1 MLPQLQYLLMAQ
13 INHLSEQIPSP
24 TAQIG
29 AAAFCIIFP
38 YFKLH
43 HVSRLYDELTGGES
57 IVGLVLLFIWPV
69 EVEGWVATESCC
81 PYCVRV
87 KTPVFFMGRSF
98 C

>member
-1 MLPQLQYLLMAQ
+1 MLPQVTVSFNGRHQSLGVRT
-13 INHLSEQIPSP
+13 SPSSHNP
-24 TAQIG
+24 HGSSVIT
-29 AAAFCIIFP
+29 FP

-43 HVSRLYDELTGGES
+43 HVSWLYNELSGGEC

-81 PYCVRV
+81 PYCIRV
-87 KTPVFFMGRSF
+87 KTPVFFMGGAF